1 MIAIAA
7 ARELFVHNDWAR
19 DGLMALAA
27 PLDDR
32 QLDQPFP
39 IGAGSLR
46 ATLQH
51 HYGAERAWAER
62 TGTPGVAALP
72 RADTLTAVAD
82 LTRAAQS
89 LAGARRAWL
98 ATLSDGDLRRD
109 VTYADRD
116 GKTQTGVLGDIL
128 LHLCNHGVHHRAQA
142 VNMLRHI
149 GTALPTSGLDY
160 IFMKVEQ
167 CAASPPIP
175 TPALDVASVRAY
187 YAYADWARG
196 RVHAAAAE
204 LSDESLDRTF
214 EIGMGSVRATLL
226 HIRTAE
232 QWWFENWTLG
242 PGRLF
247 PPSDARVP
255 VAEIARLFEET
266 RTARD
271 RFLDG
276 LTDAD
281 LLRPTTA
288 MPRPGVYRTFP
299 LGVTMLQLC
308 CHGTHH
314 RAQVLNMF
322 RQLGAPVPGLDYITM
337 LREQGLAN

>member
-1 MIAIAA
+1 MGRAHRRA
-7 ARELFVHNDWAR
+7 
-19 DGLMALAA
+19 
-27 PLDDR
+27 
-32 QLDQPFP
+32 
-39 IGAGSLR
+39 GA
-46 ATLQH
+46 T
-51 HYGAERAWAER
+51 
-62 TGTPGVAALP
+62 ALP

-89 LAGARRAWL
+89 LAGVRRAWL
-98 ATLSDGDLRRD
+98 ATLSDDDLRRD
-109 VTYADRD
+109 IAYADRD
-116 GKTQTGVLGDIL
+116 GKTQTNALGDIL
-128 LHLCNHGVHHRAQA
+128 LHVCNHGVHHRAQA

-149 GTALPTSGLDY
+149 GTALPKSGLDY
-160 IFMKVEQ
+160 IFMKLQ
-167 CAASPPIP
+167 QLAATAPIP
-175 TPALDVASVRAY
+175 PPALDRESVRTH

-196 RVHAAAAE
+196 RVHATAAE

-247 PPSDARVP
+247 PPSDTRLP
-255 VAEIARLFEET
+255 VAELTALFDET

-288 MPRPGVYRTFP
+288 TPRPGVHRTFP

-322 RQLGAPVPGLDYITM
+322 RQLGAPVPALDYISM
-337 LREQGLAN
+337 LREQRPAH